1 MAYVDAYVLPVPKDR
16 LDVYIDLATRMAALW
31 REHGALSV
39 TEAVADDA
47 PVGVLTSFPRSV
59 IATQDETVVFAFITY
74 NDRAHRDAVTAAVF
88 ADLRMKLMMDVPVDG
103 KRMIWGGFR
112 VVVSA

>member
-1 MAYVDAYVLPVPKDR
+1 MPKDR
-16 LDVYIDLATRMAALW
+16 LDVYIDLATRMSALW

-47 PVGVLTSFPRSV
+47 PVGVLASFPRSV

-74 NDRAHRDAVTAAVF
+74 
-88 ADLRMKLMMDVPVDG
+88 K
-103 KRMIWGGFR
+103 
-112 VVVSA
+112 